1 MDHAPLYQ
9 PKRSL
14 IALMAIAASCPFA
27 QAGDGGAVGTSSALG
42 SSYAG
47 PSSYQYQ
54 SSAART
60 AMARREAQTQEAEQL
75 LTEGRNLYREGQY
88 KEALDKYNAAY
99 STLPSAPIND
109 QRKEAIANH
118 IGDASIAVAQEYI
131 KVGRYD
137 EAEKLLQDAIKL
149 NPRSAKLA
157 QRTLEY
163 MKDPVRTN
171 PALTPEH
178 VKNVEKVNTLL
189 HMAYGYYDLGDYDK
203 AIAEFNKVLAIDPY
217 NVAARRGQET
227 VNRRR
232 QAYYAAAYDE
242 TRSAMLAEVDRM
254 WEQPVPMEIPT
265 GSDDMGN
272 APVTDINGATANL
285 MKLKSIIIPSVSF
298 EDTTVEDAIDYLRK
312 KSIEL
317 DRTVGPNGERG
328 INFVI
333 NDSQP
338 AAVSPVASSEDE
350 GFGDE
355 GAEDTEAAPAATVA
369 QESIRTRKIGQ
380 LKLTNVPM
388 LEVLRFIC
396 SNAGL
401 RQKVED
407 YAVTILPAGGNDV
420 DLYQRTFSV
429 PPGFQSA
436 LRNTVGDGGGEEVD
450 LFEGGGSE
458 SSSGLKPM
466 PSIRSLLEKS
476 GISFPEGASAFLVN
490 GNSSLVVRN
499 TSGNLD
505 LIEQLIENTRGESQQ
520 VRIMTKF
527 VEVTQVNTE
536 ELGFDW
542 VVTPFSVSNDR
553 STFLGGGTAYGSGLD
568 SDSFTQTPGGVTGW
582 PINNTTASDGNSLI
596 NGLATSGNRTGDYA
610 IVKNSVDNLLNSA
623 NRTEATK
630 KNPAPGILS
639 LTGIYDEGSFQMLM
653 RGLSQKKGSDVL
665 TAPSVTAKSGETAK
679 IEIIREFWYPTEYE
693 PPELPNSVGSNNNGY
708 GYNNNSS
715 LTEGLLGDKIQP
727 QITSFPVTPAT
738 PGVFEMKP
746 VGVTLEVV
754 PTIGDNKYIID
765 LNFKPSIVEFEGFV
779 NYGSPIQSTGVGSD
793 GKPMSI
799 TLTENRIEQ
808 PIFSKRSVE
817 TSLFIYDGHT
827 VAIGGL
833 ITEDIQTV
841 EDKVP
846 IFGDLPLIGRFFRSN
861 SDNHVKKNLMIF
873 VTGQIIDA
881 TGQPVRGNALPAA
894 ASSTESA
901 MPASDGLLP
910 PPM

>member
-14 IALMAIAASCPFA
+14 IALMAIAAACPFA
-27 QAGDGGAVGTSSALG
+27 QAGDEYMGSVGTSSAMG
-42 SSYAG
+42 VSYANG
-47 PSSYQYQ
+47 AGTYLSP
-54 SSAART
+54 AARQ
-60 AMARREAQTQEAEQL
+60 ALARREAQTQESMQL
-75 LTEGRNLYREGQY
+75 LNEGRNFYREGKY

-99 STLPSAPIND
+99 NMLPAAPIND
-109 QRKEAIANH
+109 NRKEAIASH

-137 EAEKLLQDAIKL
+137 EADKLLQDAIKL

-157 QRTLEY
+157 KRTLEY
-163 MKDPVRTN
+163 MKDPIRTN

-203 AIAEFNKVLAIDPY
+203 AIAEFNKVLTIDPY

-232 QAYYAAAYDE
+232 MSYYTAARDE
-242 TRSAMLAEVDRM
+242 NRGSMLAEVDRM
-254 WEQPVPMEIPT
+254 WERPIPMEVPT
-265 GSDDMGN
+265 GSDGIDNTPM
-272 APVTDINGATANL
+272 ADVNGATANL

-338 AAVSPVASSEDE
+338 GAVASAVAPATDE
-350 GFGDE
+350 IGFG
-355 GAEDTEAAPAATVA
+355 EDTTDVTETAPAAA
-369 QESIRTRKIGQ
+369 PQESIRTRKIGQ

-420 DLYQRTFSV
+420 DLYPRTFSV

-436 LRNTVGDGGGEEVD
+436 LRTTVGDGGGEVSD
-450 LFEGGGSE
+450 DPFSSGGE

-466 PSIRSLLEKS
+466 PSIRSLLQKS
-476 GISFPEGASAFLVN
+476 GIGFPEGASAFLVN

-527 VEVTQVNTE
+527 VEVTQENTE

-542 VVTPFSVSNDR
+542 VATPFSISNNRD
-553 STFLGGGTAYGSGLD
+553 TFLGGGTSNGVGSSPND
-568 SDSFTQTPGGVTGW
+568 FVQSPGGVNGW
-582 PINNTTASDGNSLI
+582 PINPSSDNI
-596 NGLATSGNRTGDYA
+596 NGLVSGGLRTGDNA
-610 IVKNSVDNLLNSA
+610 ISKNSIDNLLSSN
-623 NRTEATK
+623 NRMEATQ
-630 KNPAPGILS
+630 KNPAPGIMS
-639 LTGIYDEGSFQMLM
+639 LTGIYDEGAFQMLM

-693 PPELPNSVGSNNNGY
+693 PPELPNSVGSNYNDRNNNG
-708 GYNNNSS
+708 GI
-715 LTEGLLGDKIQP
+715 LDGLVGGGAQA
-727 QITSFPVTPAT
+727 QVNSFPVTPAT

-754 PTIGDNKYIID
+754 PSIGDNKYIID

-793 GKPMSI
+793 GKPMSL

-833 ITEDIQTV
+833 ITENVQTV

-846 IFGDLPLIGRFFRSN
+846 IFGDLPLVGRFFRSN
-861 SDNHVKKNLMIF
+861 SDNHIKKNLMIF

-894 ASSTESA
+894 AAASENA
-901 MPASDGLLP
+901 MPASEGLLP
-910 PPM
+910 PI